1 MAVNSIT
8 YCIMTIITTNMNA
21 LKNLFIVMFYSHSMS
36 NIPEVRIYLVRTQG
50 VIEQILK
57 VIGAISSYND
67 FTARNAVGML
77 TNIAQCKETQPYL
90 LQEEIIE
97 NVHYGVSNRKQIP
110 IVEPAEFQQ
119 LITQQRIL
127 LDLAKF

>member
-8 YCIMTIITTNMNA
+8 YCMVTIITTNMNA
-21 LKNLFIVMFYSHSMS
+21 LKILFIVMFYSHSMS

-57 VIGAISSYND
+57 VIGAIFSYND
-67 FTARNAVGML
+67 FTARNAVCIL
-77 TNIAQCKETQPYL
+77 TNIAQCKEAQPYL
-90 LQEEIIE
+90 LQEEIIDK
-97 NVHYGVSNRKQIP
+97 VHYGVSNRKEIP
-110 IVEPAEFQQ
+110 IVEPAEFEE

-127 LDLAKF
+127 LE